1 MATVLPRAFQKN
13 CPARRS
19 ALSHGTKNPEE
30 LDSACAVIPSIWA
43 AFQPA
48 APVYTSKQLMS
59 RGFAAVPILR
69 ANGHSI
75 DLAGN
80 MPACWSTAAP
90 VTISRF
96 DSEFRFA
103 LGTES
108 AYGNLTKKNSP
119 NHDFFV
125 EFCPKSVQSICA
137 VHRKHLFSVRRT
149 PCTRHRS
156 KQKCISRRLT
166 CTKNCLPASNFLL
179 CKLKCDVIHARARR
193 ARGSNWAPT
202 YRRSR

>member
-108 AYGNLTKKNSP
+108 AYGNLTKKKLSEPRLFGGILPQERSEYLRCSP
-119 NHDFFV
+119 QA
-125 EFCPKSVQSICA
+125 SVQCSSYTMHTTQVETK
-137 VHRKHLFSVRRT
+137 VHLEKANMY
-149 PCTRHRS
+149 
-156 KQKCISRRLT
+156 KK
-166 CTKNCLPASNFLL
+166 LPA
-179 CKLKCDVIHARARR
+179 CI
-193 ARGSNWAPT
+193 
-202 YRRSR
+202 